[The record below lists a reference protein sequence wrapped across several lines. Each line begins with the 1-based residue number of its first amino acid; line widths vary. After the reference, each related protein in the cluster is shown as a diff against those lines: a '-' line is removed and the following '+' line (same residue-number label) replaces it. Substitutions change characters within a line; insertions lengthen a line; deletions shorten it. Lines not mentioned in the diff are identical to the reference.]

1 MLSVSQECQ
10 QHAVTVAALAGDPL
24 KRIFGMLD
32 TEAIC
37 YAVQVSVVQHVRSL
51 KRLQSSCHRIFAGL

>member
-24 KRIFGMLD
+24 KRIFSLLD

-37 YAVQVSVVQHVRSL
+37 CAVQVSVVQHLPKL
-51 KRLQSSCHRIFAGL
+51 KRL